1 MSELLDFMVPAG
13 IALIMFGIGINIKA
27 SNFTRVFRHPKAI
40 ITGLSLQMVL
50 LPIMA
55 FAIVWFWP
63 MEPIYKAGFILIAAC
78 PGGTASNLLTFLLR
92 GRIALSVSLTAFN
105 SFLILFTIPFIVS
118 IATDIFLGSHQGISL
133 SFWEIFSNML
143 ITVIA
148 PVLLGVLV
156 NEKGPEKWVEPVK
169 GPLRY
174 ILLGIMLAIFILVSL
189 SEEGGRDFNLST
201 DYILVF
207 PGLLLNIS
215 TMITGYLISRRAG
228 ITHRG
233 SYTIA
238 IEMGLQNVALAI
250 FIATSILEQPKMA
263 LVGVLYSAT
272 SFITSYL
279 VGFLL
284 RKRGE
289 YLQED

>member
-1 MSELLDFMVPAG
+1 
-13 IALIMFGIGINIKA
+13 
-27 SNFTRVFRHPKAI
+27 
-40 ITGLSLQMVL
+40 
-50 LPIMA
+50 
-55 FAIVWFWP
+55 
-63 MEPIYKAGFILIAAC
+63 
-78 PGGTASNLLTFLLR
+78 
-92 GRIALSVSLTAFN
+92 
-105 SFLILFTIPFIVS
+105 
-118 IATDIFLGSHQGISL
+118 
-133 SFWEIFSNML
+133 ML